1 MVQVKVRDNE
11 PFERA
16 LRRFR
21 HLCQRE
27 GILRG
32 LKERRFYQKPSEER
46 RRRMMD
52 ARRRLKRNQA

>member
-1 MVQVKVRDNE
+1 MVKVRVRDNE
-11 PFERA
+11 PLDRA

-32 LKERRFYQKPSEER
+32 LKERKYYQKPSEER
-46 RRRMMD
+46 RRRVLD
-52 ARRRLKRNQA
+52 ARRRQRRGRE

>member
-1 MVQVKVRDNE
+1 LAQVKVRDNE

-32 LKERRFYQKPSEER
+32 LKERRFYQKPSVER
-46 RRRMMD
+46 RRRAMD
-52 ARRRLKRNQA
+52 ARRRLRRYSS

>member
-1 MVQVKVRDNE
+1 LAQVKVRDNE

-32 LKERRFYQKPSEER
+32 LKERRFYQKPSVER
-46 RRRMMD
+46 RRRAMD
-52 ARRRLKRNQA
+52 ARRRLRRHSS